1 MEWIVVV
8 PVKGSDLSKTRLAD
22 LPASVL
28 ERRRLALAFA
38 LDTVEALRASS
49 QVAEILVVTGDT
61 ESAAALSSL
70 GARILADPG
79 EGLNAAITVG
89 ITEARCRHPEAPV
102 AAITADLPS
111 LTTADLDDALH
122 AAAGHTAAFVADLQG
137 VGTTTI
143 TAQPGV
149 PLVPRFGQG
158 SAAAHR
164 AAGLVPLALP
174 SFSTIRRD
182 VDTPADV
189 VDAVSTFGRYTQ
201 QVLAADAADPRSF
214 PDRR

>member
-1 MEWIVVV
+1 MEWIIVV

-49 QVAEILVVTGDT
+49 RVAEILVVTGDT
-61 ESAAALSSL
+61 ESTAALSSL
-70 GARILADPG
+70 GARIMADPG
-79 EGLNAAITVG
+79 EGLNAAISVG
-89 ITEARCRHPEAPV
+89 ITEARRRRPEAFV

-122 AAAGHTAAFVADLQG
+122 AAAGHPASFVADLQG
-137 VGTTTI
+137 IGTTTI
-143 TAQPGV
+143 AARPGV

-164 AAGLVPLALP
+164 AAGLVPLDLP
-174 SFSTIRRD
+174 PASSLRRD

-189 VDAVSTFGRYTQ
+189 AQEVTTFGRHTR
-201 QVLAADAADPRSF
+201 QVLAADAEHLRRSLE
-214 PDRR
+214 RR